1 MTRTPTTHTA
11 ISVDAREGRF
21 PAWVVAGFV
30 AVPFLVAVPAEAD
43 VIFGQVQS
51 TFTKDGSPHTVCL
64 GVSGNPS
71 AGAELM
77 AVACDAPAPVWSVN
91 NWKADG
97 TFKVA
102 YGPLGDN
109 RETNASVC
117 LDVDTAHP
125 KSFENAGLYFCHPST
140 GANTDWSW
148 GAQGSGTSP
157 DQQIILNSNKKC
169 LVPDLAGTELEVGP
183 CSGVAAWTMLPSPQL
198 QTVDGT
204 IQHTRADSTKV
215 CLDTDGPPVAGARV
229 IGGDCANGDP
239 WHVKTWAPS
248 SPVTRIGYGAVD
260 DNSGLCLSVPSAR
273 PGAGAYLSVETCTDV
288 TDVHG
293 LFNWGAEASNSNR
306 PTTVVQLLSGNA
318 CIVPIQEGEPAIIQ
332 TCNDQT
338 QQWTLGPVVRRGNP
352 VETIF
357 ISAGTFTADT
367 TATYRVF
374 AIGGGG
380 GGGYDEGAGGGSG
393 RVAYEEIDLTDGDTV
408 AVTIG
413 AGGYAGT
420 SGANKDGGDGAATTF
435 GTHLTATGGD
445 GGGKN
450 NANGGNGGSGGG
462 GDPGTSSVDG
472 GAGGQA
478 GGPGG
483 HGHDNIGGTGQG
495 ESFTEHLCK
504 IIKVD
509 LTPGAGGTTNDR
521 NASGGG
527 GGGGITVGSETT
539 GALANPADT
548 ARGGMGYGGGGA
560 GGYGAGASSGRFG
573 SAGASGLLIVERG
586 GSPPS
591 TCR

>member
-1 MTRTPTTHTA
+1 MTRTPTVHTA
-11 ISVDAREGRF
+11 ISDSACGIRL
-21 PAWVVAGFV
+21 PTWVVAGLV
-30 AVPFLVAVPAEAD
+30 AVPLLVAGPAEAD
-43 VIFGQVQS
+43 VIFGQVKS

-64 GVSGNPS
+64 GVSRNPR

-91 NWKADG
+91 NWTAGG

-102 YGPLGDN
+102 YGPFGDN
-109 RETNASVC
+109 RETNASLC

-125 KSFENAGLYFCHPST
+125 SSFENAGLYFCHPST
-140 GANTDWSW
+140 GANTDWRW
-148 GAQGSGTSP
+148 GAQAPGTVP
-157 DQQIILNSNKKC
+157 DQQIILNSNSKC
-169 LVPDLAGTELEVGP
+169 LVPDLAGTELKVGP
-183 CSGVAAWTMLPSPQL
+183 CSGVAAWTMMPGPPL

-215 CLDTDGPPVAGARV
+215 CLDTDGPPVPGARV
-229 IGGDCANGDP
+229 IGGDCANGDT

-248 SPVTRIGYGAVD
+248 SPVTRIGYGGVD

-293 LFNWGAEASNSNR
+293 LFNWGAETSNGSR

-338 QQWTLGPVVRRGNP
+338 QQWTLGPVGRRGNP

-357 ISAGTFTADT
+357 KSAGTFTADT

-393 RVAYEEIDLTDGDTV
+393 RVAYKEIDLNAGVTV
-408 AVTIG
+408 AVTVG

-435 GTHLTATGGD
+435 GTHLTAAGGD
-445 GGGKN
+445 GGGLN
-450 NANGGNGGSGGG
+450 NADGGDGGSGGG
-462 GDPGTSSVDG
+462 GDPLPVSVDG
-472 GAGGQA
+472 GAGGSA
-478 GGPGG
+478 GGAGG
-483 HGHDNIGGTGQG
+483 HGSDNQGGSGQG
-495 ESFTEHLCK
+495 GSFTENLCK
-504 IIKVD
+504 ILKVD
-509 LTPGAGGTTNDR
+509 LTPGEGGSTDDR
-521 NASGGG
+521 NAVGGG

-539 GALANPADT
+539 AALPNAAGT
-548 ARGGMGYGGGGA
+548 ARGGVGYGAGGA
-560 GGYGAGASSGRFG
+560 GGNGFGPTSARFG
-573 SAGASGLLIVERG
+573 GAGASGLLIVESG
-586 GSPPS
+586 GSPPVN
-591 TCR
+591 CP